1 MVQPNTLRGKPFI
14 QMNLRTAKTFKF
26 GEQMQLALYWE
37 FYNLFNRANFCN
49 SYEQDSGVSTF
60 NTPQSYC
67 NGPANAAY
75 AGISG
80 YGAAATPS
88 LSSQFGFRFTF

>member
-1 MVQPNTLRGKPFI
+1 MVKPNTLRGKAFV
-14 QMNLRTAKTFKF
+14 QMNLRADKTFKF
-26 GEQMQLALYWE
+26 GEQTRLALIWE
-37 FYNLFNRANFCN
+37 FYDLFNRANFCN
-49 SYEQDSGVSTF
+49 SYEENSSASNF

-67 NGPANAAY
+67 NGPSNSAY

-88 LSSQFGFRFTF
+88 FSSQFGFRFTF